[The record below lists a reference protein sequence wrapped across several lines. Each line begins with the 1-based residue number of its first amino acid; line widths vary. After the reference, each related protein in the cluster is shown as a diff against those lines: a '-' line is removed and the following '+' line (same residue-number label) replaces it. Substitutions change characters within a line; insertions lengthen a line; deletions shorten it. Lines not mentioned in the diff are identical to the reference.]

1 MVPMIDPSL
10 PRVTMTDLRR
20 HFGQILDEVE
30 RGHTHV
36 ITRRGREVALLVPV
50 VDYSRLRGRE

>member
-1 MVPMIDPSL
+1 MAPVIDPSL

-20 HFGQILDEVE
+20 RFERILDEVE

-36 ITRRGREVALLVPV
+36 ITRRGREVALLVPAAE
-50 VDYSRLRGRE
+50 YSRLSGRE